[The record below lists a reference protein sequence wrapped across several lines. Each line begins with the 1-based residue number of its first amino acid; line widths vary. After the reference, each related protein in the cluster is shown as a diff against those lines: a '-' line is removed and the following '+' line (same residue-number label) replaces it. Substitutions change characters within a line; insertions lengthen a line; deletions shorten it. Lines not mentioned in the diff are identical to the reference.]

1 MPHVAGG
8 PMNDFPFVESER
20 IITTNSGQKSKFVYD
35 EETFVYDE
43 ENNGTHGTSDFGME
57 SKFAYRK

>member
-1 MPHVAGG
+1 
-8 PMNDFPFVESER
+8 MNDFPFVESER